1 MTTKHSLIA
10 AAIAL
15 ALTSSVFAQGS
26 NQPAGKKPTA
36 STAAKPET
44 FKGLDKNGDGYI
56 ERSEASGA
64 LAGMFA
70 DLDTNKDG
78 KLSSSEYAKHERH
91 K

>member
-1 MTTKHSLIA
+1 MTTKQSLIA

-15 ALTSSVFAQGS
+15 AFASSAFAQGS
-26 NQPAGKKPTA
+26 SQPPRKSTS
-36 STAAKPET
+36 STAAKPAT
-44 FKGLDKNGDGYI
+44 FKGLDKNRDGYI

-64 LAGMFA
+64 LAGMFG